1 MFEFEEE
8 MEMDTVLV
16 RLINNDRLIGQII
29 SADRDVIAIYA
40 PMLIE
45 TEIIENK
52 VIYNMTPY
60 DPLSS
65 TMMAIMSHDLIMT
78 VTVPKPKVIE
88 NYNESWP
95 SFYPNI
101 TDVRKKMMEKAAME
115 NGDDFVDPDKI
126 NEMFKSLLSN
136 SVPINKKKL
145 H

>member
-1 MFEFEEE
+1 MFGFEEE
-8 MEMDTVLV
+8 MEMDTVLI
-16 RLINNDRLIGQII
+16 RLINNDRIIGQII
-29 SADRDVIAIYA
+29 SADKDVIAIYA

-45 TEIIENK
+45 TQIVEDR
-52 VIYNMTPY
+52 VDYAMSPY

-101 TDVRKKMMEKAAME
+101 ADVRKKMKEKAAQE
-115 NGDDFVDPDKI
+115 NGEEFLDPEKVS
-126 NEMFKSLLSN
+126 EMFKSILSN
-136 SVPINKKKL
+136 SVSINKKKL